1 MKEDG
6 ACGLS
11 LNMRG
16 VLFLSCITCIFSLIV
31 LATRYINFLNCS
43 EKLSYHVQ
51 PPFCADICLRH
62 LYLMITGIVV
72 LLCVATL
79 LVGLLGRLS
88 IFERVKIW
96 RKEDINEVLLQI
108 AYFSA
113 AIAILTAVFWGVLG
127 AERRF
132 HVAIGLVAWGFGDT
146 AAAIVGKTYGKRKY
160 KSVIFDPNKT
170 IEGTFGMIVTSFV
183 FVLICMFVLFD
194 VSILE
199 SIMSSL
205 LLAVVS
211 GFVEAVSRK
220 GLDTLAVPFAVAA
233 LSPLVMMLAS
243 SIVH

>member
-1 MKEDG
+1 MV
-6 ACGLS
+6 LS

-16 VLFLSCITCIFSLIV
+16 VLFLAVYYIVFSSLIA
-31 LATRYINFLNCS
+31 LATRYI
-43 EKLSYHVQ
+43 KLPRELFRKSYHIMCSLSIFVLIYA
-51 PPFCADICLRH
+51 FDTW
-62 LYLMITGIVV
+62 YLAITGIVV